1 MIRRALDRLDR
12 LEEDLIALAL
22 ALMTVV
28 TFANVVDRKLL
39 HTGLAFA
46 EELTVALFVWASLLG
61 AAVATR
67 RGAHLGFAYL
77 VDRLPRGGRV
87 AAEALAGVAALLVF
101 GLLAWFG
108 VGWVAVQYRYGAT
121 TPAMGWPAWVFG
133 LAIPVGAAAVV
144 LRTAAALLR
153 LTRRR

>member
-1 MIRRALDRLDR
+1 MLRRLDR

-22 ALMTVV
+22 AAMTVV

-39 HTGLAFA
+39 HVGLAFA

-61 AAVATR
+61 AAVAAR
-67 RGAHLGFAYL
+67 RGAHLGFSYL
-77 VDRLPRGGRV
+77 VERLPRGGRL
-87 AAEALAGVAALLVF
+87 AAEALAGLAALAVF
-101 GLLAWFG
+101 GLLAWYG

-133 LAIPVGAAAVV
+133 LALPVGAAAVA
-144 LRTAAALLR
+144 LRTAVGLAR
-153 LTRRR
+153 LVRAR